1 MFSVEHLIVWDDYVL
16 YSKTIK
22 IKHVNAKLT
31 QKAVFILGFDTFS
44 SQHVTW
50 RRYVTNRLFVT
61 WSKV

>member
-1 MFSVEHLIVWDDYVL
+1 MFSVEHLNVWDDCVL
-16 YSKTIK
+16 YSKTLK

-44 SQHVTW
+44 SQH

-61 WSKV
+61 WSKA